1 MRQAGTTVDP
11 GPVLIEETRSGRTQA
26 LHHGHAVHL
35 AADGAVLASW
45 GLVETESY
53 LRSAPKPLQ
62 AIPFAEVLA
71 TRGGDPRALALAC
84 ASHSGEPRH
93 IELAEQMLASAGLDA
108 SALHC
113 ATHPPMTKHSVR
125 NAGPQTAIQN
135 NCSGKHAGF
144 LTVCVANGWDTATYL
159 DPAHPL
165 QQRFLDL
172 FQQAIGRRPETGTDG
187 CGAPT
192 FWTSIQEL
200 AKTYQWLDQHPV
212 GRTCLD
218 AMADHPELVAGQE
231 RFCTLLSAATKGD
244 CVGKVGAAGL
254 YVILHRPSGEAL
266 AVKAADGIAD
276 VAETLAANLA
286 VRAGWVAADDE
297 ILARFIDRPVRS
309 CAGKRIGGF
318 QVRL

>member
-1 MRQAGTTVDP
+1 M
-11 GPVLIEETRSGRTQA
+11 LIQETRNGRVQA

-35 AADGAVLASW
+35 TAHGAVLASW
-45 GLVETESY
+45 GVADTESY

-71 TRGGDPRALALAC
+71 ARGDDSRALALAC
-84 ASHSGEPRH
+84 ASHSGEPVH
-93 IELAEQMLASAGLDA
+93 VALAEAMLAATGLDA
-108 SALHC
+108 TALQC
-113 ATHPPMTKHSVR
+113 AAHPPMTKHSVR
-125 NAGPQTAIQN
+125 PAGGQTAIQN

-144 LTVCVANGWDTATYL
+144 LSVCVASGWDTASYL
-159 DPAHPL
+159 DPGHPL

-172 FQQAIGRRPETGTDG
+172 FEQAIGRRPETGMDG

-192 FWTSIQEL
+192 FWTSLTEL
-200 AKTYQWLDQHPV
+200 ARVYQWLDGHPV

-218 AMADHPELVAGQE
+218 AMAAHPELVAGQE

-254 YVILHRPSGEAL
+254 YVILHRPSGEAI

-286 VRAGWVAADDE
+286 VRAGWVAAADE
-297 ILARFIDRPVRS
+297 MLARFIDRPVRN
-309 CAGKRIGGF
+309 CAGKRIGAF
-318 QVRL
+318 EVRL